1 MVLYQWNLFSTPFS
15 DKPADLERQ
24 RYIPSQRTSRTEDI
38 IYGKSTMKT
47 GLERFPR
54 RTLLHI
60 FLKVGWPPKK
70 KQGKLDQQFCMWF
83 SMVLPKYS
91 QTCVS
96 IISVPFEKKWVSTP
110 KFPTVRSFVP
120 SPSRAIALR
129 RPRDI
134 SPRQRGGW
142 PLLDFIGIVMGYSLN
157 STYPITM
164 VNIWLLYG

>member
-1 MVLYQWNLFSTPFS
+1 MALYQWNSGHSIF
-15 DKPADLERQ
+15 RQ
-24 RYIPSQRTSRTEDI
+24 TCSWKKKRYIPSQRTSRTKDI

-54 RTLLHI
+54 RTVLHI
-60 FLKVGWPPKK
+60 FLNVGWP
-70 KQGKLDQQFCMWF
+70 QGTPGKTRPTILHVIFHG
-83 SMVLPKYS
+83 SS
-91 QTCVS
+91 QIFTFHVFPSFLCHS
-96 IISVPFEKKWVSTP
+96 KKKWVSTP
-110 KFPTVRSFVP
+110 KFPTLRSFVP

>member
-70 KQGKLDQQFCMWF
+70 NRENSTNNFACDFPWF
-83 SMVLPKYS
+83 FPNIHKHVFPSFLFHS
-91 QTCVS
+91 
-96 IISVPFEKKWVSTP
+96 KKNE
-110 KFPTVRSFVP
+110 FPLQSFPPFVP
-120 SPSRAIALR
+120 SFLPHPAPSPFAVLA
-129 RPRDI
+129 I
-134 SPRQRGGW
+134 SPRAKEAVGLCW
-142 PLLDFIGIVMGYSLN
+142 IS
-157 STYPITM
+157 
-164 VNIWLLYG
+164 

>member
-96 IISVPFEKKWVSTP
+96 IISVPFEKKE
-110 KFPTVRSFVP
+110 FPLQSFPPFVP
-120 SPSRAIALR
+120 SFLPHPAPSPFAVLA
-129 RPRDI
+129 I
-134 SPRQRGGW
+134 SPRAKEAVGLCW
-142 PLLDFIGIVMGYSLN
+142 IS
-157 STYPITM
+157 
-164 VNIWLLYG
+164 